1 MLLWVEMPGGRS
13 GMRVFEEALRQ
24 GIRVAPERCSPTAAA
39 TNTSCASA
47 VASATRPRS
56 TAPCSR
62 WRASSKRAGV
72 TRALGGPRHEPG
84 AARVHRQLRPVGGL
98 GGTLLEGESVVVFA
112 GFLAHQHLL
121 RLPGVMLCAFAGSLI
136 ADQAL
141 FYLGRR
147 WRDHRLVLRLRAAG
161 LRQGAGGGG
170 PASRRLHPQPALPV
184 RAAHGGTD
192 RAGRVERAGAALPGA
207 QRAGGGH
214 LGRVLQPAGLSVRQ
228 TIESLLGRL
237 HGVENCSRPRYV
249 AAVVWLVHR
258 WLAKRRR

>member
-1 MLLWVEMPGGRS
+1 
-13 GMRVFEEALRQ
+13 
-24 GIRVAPERCSPTAAA
+24 
-39 TNTSCASA
+39 
-47 VASATRPRS
+47 
-56 TAPCSR
+56 
-62 WRASSKRAGV
+62 
-72 TRALGGPRHEPG
+72 
-84 AARVHRQLRPVGGL
+84 
-98 GGTLLEGESVVVFA
+98 
-112 GFLAHQHLL
+112 
-121 RLPGVMLCAFAGSLI
+121 MLCAFAGSLI

-141 FYLGRR
+141 FYLGR

-192 RAGRVERAGAALPGA
+192 RAGRVERAGAALPVLNVVA
-207 QRAGGGH
+207 AAIWAVCFSL
-214 LGRVLQPAGLSVRQ
+214 LGYLFGQ

-237 HGVENCSRPRYV
+237 HGVETKLAAALAV